1 MAMDDLQDREWRRLV
16 ETVRRGNC
24 VLVLGSDVA
33 FDADD
38 PHPLPLS
45 ARLAERLADALPQA
59 PADPRDLPL
68 VAQAYLQ
75 QPDQDRY
82 DLELDA
88 QDFYRA
94 HAGRTTPFHRDLAA
108 LPFTLC
114 LTASP
119 EGFLTEAFR
128 QAGKAPVAAYYDFS
142 DPGRRAVLAPG
153 DERHPIVYG
162 LFGDIT
168 HPPSLVLA
176 ETELLDFLVSV
187 VRGTTGLPDYIAAQV
202 ADPQTAFL
210 FLGFGFQ
217 RWYTRIL
224 LHVLQAHRHRARS
237 LAVEG
242 EAFFAHPDRART
254 ALYFEQT
261 CSIVFRRHA
270 WDDFAAE
277 LHRRHGDAPA
287 GSPRE
292 TTAAE
297 GAPKLFLC
305 HDSRDRD
312 RVAALEH
319 RLRELGLDTWRD
331 KQDLRGGDE
340 WDRQIRHVV
349 RKQVDYVLVCETP
362 NLTAKG
368 ESFLHLEIKEALERQ
383 AWFPPG
389 QRFVVP
395 ATLVECRGL
404 EGLDHLHRADLTS
417 DEGVQRL
424 AARLLEDWKTTAANR
439 RGAA

>member
-1 MAMDDLQDREWRRLV
+1 MDDLQEREWRRLV

-33 FDADD
+33 VDADD
-38 PHPLPLS
+38 PARLPLS
-45 ARLAERLADALPQA
+45 ALLAERLSSALPQP

-75 QPDQDRY
+75 QPEQDRY
-82 DLELDA
+82 DLELDV
-88 QDFYRA
+88 QDFYQPY
-94 HAGRTTPFHRDLAA
+94 AGRTTPFHLDLAA
-108 LPFTLC
+108 VPFTLC
-114 LTASP
+114 LTGSP
-119 EGFLTEAFR
+119 DSFMIEAFR
-128 QAGKAPVAAYYDFS
+128 QVGKDPVAAYYDFS
-142 DPGRRAVLAPG
+142 DPGRRVPLAPG
-153 DERHPIVYG
+153 EEHRPIVYG

-210 FLGFGFQ
+210 FVGFGFQ

-237 LAVEG
+237 LAVES
-242 EAFFAHPDRART
+242 EAFFGHPDRART
-254 ALYFEQT
+254 SLYFEQT
-261 CSIVFRRHA
+261 CSIAFRRHL
-270 WDDFAAE
+270 WDEFAAE
-277 LHRRHGDAPA
+277 LHRRYGDAPRDSA
-287 GSPRE
+287 RKAVAP
-292 TTAAE
+292 E
-297 GAPKLFLC
+297 GTPKAFLC

-312 RVAALEH
+312 LVTALEH
-319 RLRELGLDTWRD
+319 RLHELGLDTWRD
-331 KQDLRGGDE
+331 KQDLRGGDDWE
-340 WDRQIRHVV
+340 RQIRHVM

-362 NLTAKG
+362 NMMAKG
-368 ESFLHLEIKEALERQ
+368 ESYLHLEIREALERQ
-383 AWFPPG
+383 TWFPPG

-395 ATLVECRGL
+395 VTLIACRGL
-404 EGLDHLHRADLTS
+404 ESLDHLHRADLTM
-417 DEGVQRL
+417 DEGVRRL
-424 AARLLEDWKTTAANR
+424 AERLLEDWKTRAAGR